1 MLNNQDSIMQ
11 VNLYDAKTRLSE
23 LVDAAHEGQ
32 VITIGKAGKA
42 MARLVPI
49 AAPRRRIRIGLM
61 KGRIRIGKDF
71 DAPLPDELIRA
82 FEGSNGP

>member
-1 MLNNQDSIMQ
+1 MLVNKEPIMQ
-11 VNLYDAKTRLSE
+11 VNLYEAKTRLSE

-32 VITIGKAGKA
+32 VIIIGKAGKA
-42 MARLVPI
+42 MARLMPI

-71 DAPLPDELIRA
+71 DAPLPDDLIRA
-82 FEGSNGP
+82 FEGSDGP